1 MAANMTNSDTGFFLK
16 TSHRFHTNAMTAYKK
31 AWAAVWKDIEPYKL
45 TIAIISIIST
55 LTALLTLPLSYV
67 HTAFIAKKTPNK
79 DTGATGNDA
88 KKGDKTKTA
97 KQSDDELSKELAS
110 LKKELEQSKK
120 SGTESQERVSDLKGE
135 LEKLQEQLK
144 AADKVK
150 DSLPKGAASSHTD
163 PDNQS
168 NTDSEA
174 HQQEIEAVEKA
185 RDDAVAKIAELEE
198 KVAAANN
205 TDAPADHQTELDEA
219 VRAKNDAIAE
229 TASLREQLA
238 GAPKQTDLEK
248 LSAEVAALKLEIS
261 SKTEVSEEQQTMLGQ
276 AMRAKDEAL
285 AEVGRLKEQVENAP
299 KQAKVDKLTAE
310 IAALREKSA
319 GGMFTS
325 ASARS
330 KSVKLDQALA
340 AQKESH
346 DQVLADLQANHE
358 QALATL
364 KATYEQALAGQEA
377 KLQQVER
384 NLGQKIAALESQSA
398 AGDDADVSKIG
409 IFSEPGGSAPM
420 LTPEQRGVPSNEV

>member
-1 MAANMTNSDTGFFLK
+1 MAANMTNNDTGFFLK

-45 TIAIISIIST
+45 TIAVISIIST

-67 HTAFIAKKTPNK
+67 YTAFIAKKTPNK

-97 KQSDDELSKELAS
+97 KQSDDELSKELDS
-110 LKKELEQSKK
+110 VKKELEQSKK
-120 SGTESQERVSDLKGE
+120 SGTESQKRVKEQDDE
-135 LEKLQEQLK
+135 LEKLQQELTD
-144 AADKVK
+144 ARNVK
-150 DSLPKGAASSHTD
+150 DSV
-163 PDNQS
+163 NES

-174 HQQEIEAVEKA
+174 HQQELEVIKKERDEAKT
-185 RDDAVAKIAELEE
+185 KIADLEE

-205 TDAPADHQTELDEA
+205 IDATADHQTELDEA
-219 VRAKNDAIAE
+219 MRAKDDAIAE

-276 AMRAKDEAL
+276 AMSAKDEAL
-285 AEVGRLKEQVENAP
+285 AEVDRLKEQVKNAP
-299 KQAKVDKLTAE
+299 KQAEVDKLTAE
-310 IAALREKSA
+310 IAALKEKNA

-325 ASARS
+325 ASSRS
-330 KSVKLDQALA
+330 KSVKLNQALA

-364 KATYEQALAGQEA
+364 QATHEQALAGQEA
-377 KLQQVER
+377 KLQEVER
-384 NLGQKIAALESQSA
+384 DLGQKKAALESLSA
-398 AGDDADVSKIG
+398 AGNGAG
-409 IFSEPGGSAPM
+409 ISERGLFSELVGGSAAM
-420 LTPEQRGVPSNEV
+420 QVQEQSGVANNEV